1 MDPSGFLKG
10 NERATVTA
18 RIESASE
25 VRLLSVDQSSLQ
37 SGCNTRWLL
46 FSVYPSKGSGKTH
59 ASDTGVFMNTLAMNT
74 SSDLHLRNTECEER
88 LDGMF
93 GMLNMNDSETVFC
106 SRYTI
111 LHQKIKTEFSSNPS
125 FRSQTARRQHQYGTT
140 HCLVILDTECGK
152 KPMQRR

>member
-25 VRLLSVDQSSLQ
+25 ARLFSLDQSSLQ
-37 SGCNTRWLL
+37 SGCNIRWLL
-46 FSVYPSKGSGKTH
+46 FPVYPSTGSGKTH
-59 ASDTGVFMNTLAMNT
+59 ASDTGVFMKTLAMNT
-74 SSDLHLRNTECEER
+74 SSDLHLRNAECEER
-88 LDGMF
+88 HDSMF

-111 LHQKIKTEFSSNPS
+111 LNFHQTLLSGLKQQEDNTNTVQP
-125 FRSQTARRQHQYGTT
+125 TA
-140 HCLVILDTECGK
+140 LLSLILNAK
-152 KPMQRR
+152 KYQCNADE